1 MMYPHNE
8 VINKLRERS
17 IQLINLV
24 FDGDIR
30 RPDDI
35 NIVSFVECQIKVCDD
50 MSQQV
55 SNYKTM
61 CDNRDKTIDSLESE
75 ISEHEDIVEDMN
87 RATKYFIVLSVIGGF
102 IAGFM
107 SFPILM

>member
-1 MMYPHNE
+1 MMYPNNIAIE
-8 VINKLRERS
+8 ELRKRAL
-17 IQLINLV
+17 QLIDMV
-24 FDGDIR
+24 FER
-30 RPDDI
+30 NVTSP
-35 NIVSFVECQIKVCDD
+35 NNNFIVSFIESQISICDD